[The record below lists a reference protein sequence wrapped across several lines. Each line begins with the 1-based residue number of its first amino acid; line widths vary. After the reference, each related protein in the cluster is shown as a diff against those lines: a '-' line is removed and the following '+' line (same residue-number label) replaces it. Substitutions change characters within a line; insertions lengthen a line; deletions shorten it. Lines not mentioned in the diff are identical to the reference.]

1 MKRTPMK
8 PKNRQTYQTLAGT
21 ALLTLMA
28 TLPALADN
36 YQTAVV
42 SQNPVGYWRLDE
54 TAAPLASPIYAADL
68 GSSAS

>member
-8 PKNRQTYQTLAGT
+8 PKNRHTYQTLAGT
-21 ALLTLMA
+21 ALLALMA

-42 SQNPVGYWRLDE
+42 SQKPGGI
-54 TAAPLASPIYAADL
+54 LAF
-68 GSSAS
+68 G